1 MSGSHPPYPD
11 ELARQRRRLV
21 GKGWRME
28 EDGPKADD
36 DRKNG
41 GLHRMYSHRSWLAN
55 GHKSVQGTVSRPR
68 LLLRIALVRHGN
80 HDHDISCLPYPPYH
94 TYSRWIA
101 SIALHSFRKA
111 HGGTFSL
118 HLQHGSFT
126 NLQARR
132 FSNLQRRLDGWSASS
147 AHLQVLIA

>member
-28 EDGPKADD
+28 EEDPKADD

-41 GLHRMYSHRSWLAN
+41 GLHRIYSHRNWLAN

-68 LLLRIALVRHGN
+68 LLLRIAL
-80 HDHDISCLPYPPYH
+80 
-94 TYSRWIA
+94 
-101 SIALHSFRKA
+101 A

-118 HLQHGSFT
+118 HWQHGGFT

-132 FSNLQRRLDGWSASS
+132 FNNLQRRLDGWSASS